1 MNITEISIKRPS
13 LIIVLFSILTLG
25 GLFTYNQLPYEL
37 LPDMAQ
43 PVLTATTIYPGAAPA
58 EVQNEVTEKIEDA
71 LSGLDNIDDIQ
82 SKSLENAS
90 IVIVNFKGGTD
101 LDKAMQDAQQK
112 IENVRKDLP
121 DDVDPT
127 ILSKIS
133 PSDQPIMQI
142 SATSGLSNSVFYQ
155 KVEDDILPQIQQ
167 IKGVAEISLLGGEQR
182 EIRINVNPDK
192 LTYYGLSLL
201 QVTQAIGQ
209 ANVEIPAGKIKDPA
223 EQITVKLAGKFSNID
238 DIKNLT
244 VFTPPGSTA
253 IRVQDVAEVIDG
265 LRDAESIA
273 RHNGQAGIGITIKKS
288 SDANAVE
295 VSKLVRAKLTQ
306 LEQSYSTDNVHF
318 VVAEDSSII
327 TLKSVDAVVHDLF
340 VAILLVAFV
349 MLLFLHSLRNAI
361 MVLVS
366 IPVSLISAFL
376 MMYFLD
382 YSLNLMTLLGMSLV
396 IGILVDDSI
405 VVLENIQRHLEM
417 GKNRL
422 QATLDGMKE
431 IGFAA
436 VAITLVIVVVF
447 LPVTFL
453 STMVADVLRQFS
465 YTVAF
470 ATLVS
475 LLASFTLTPWLS
487 SRFARLEHLNP
498 KNPFQW
504 FLLQFE
510 KQLTRLNAWY
520 GRALEWTLS
529 HKLAFGGLIISLF
542 VGIGWVMSLGIM
554 GEEMFAEGDQGKFR
568 LRMEA
573 SKSTPLRQNNL
584 ISQEIEQY
592 LLQKPEVESVFA
604 NVGGPRT
611 GVGSTG
617 LGAENETEL
626 TVQLRTDR
634 TDANAVPTVKYMIG
648 LQNELASRYPG
659 VEFSTSNIGIVSM
672 ATAPIEIILTGPNQT
687 ELMAAGQQLKRQIQN
702 VPGANDVQVS
712 VEDNGNPELRVAL
725 DREKMAQL
733 GLNTLTVG
741 GTLRNAFAGND
752 DARFRENGTEYDI
765 RVQLDA
771 FDRRNPEDVRQ
782 LSFVNNQGQTVQL
795 GQFATI
801 TRSAGPSQLE
811 RKDRQNAVTV
821 TSFTIGRAAGTLAQ
835 EIDQVVA
842 ADPLPASVTMIW
854 GGDIKRQKE
863 SFGAMGL
870 AMLAALILIYLIL
883 VTLYDNFVYP
893 LVVLFSIPV
902 SLIGALLALNLSMTN
917 TSIFTML
924 GMLMLLGLVAKNAIL
939 IVDFTNQL
947 KERGKH
953 FREAIIEAG
962 RERLRPIMMTT
973 IAMVVGMIPIAVAKG
988 ADAEWKNGLAW
999 VLIGGLMSS
1008 MMLTVFV
1015 VPVIYYVVDRVK
1027 EKLSSV
1033 LGNTAAEPAPEEVHV
1048 LQNAG

>member
-1 MNITEISIKRPS
+1 M
-13 LIIVLFSILTLG
+13 
-25 GLFTYNQLPYEL
+25 
-37 LPDMAQ
+37 
-43 PVLTATTIYPGAAPA
+43 
-58 EVQNEVTEKIEDA
+58 QNEVTEKIEDA

-112 IENVRKDLP
+112 IENAQKDLP
-121 DDVDPT
+121 DDVEPT
-127 ILSKIS
+127 VFSKIS

-142 SATSGLSNSVFYQ
+142 SATAGNLSNAVFYQ

-182 EIRINVNPDK
+182 EIRINVNQDK
-192 LTYYGLSLL
+192 LASYGLSLL

-209 ANVEIPAGKIKDPA
+209 ANVEIPAGKMKNPG
-223 EQITVKLAGKFSNID
+223 EQVTLKLAGRFSGLDEIR
-238 DIKNLT
+238 NLT
-244 VFTPPGSTA
+244 VFTPPGGTA
-253 IRVQDVAEVIDG
+253 IRVRDFAEVTDG

-273 RHNGQAGIGITIKKS
+273 RYNGQTGIGISIKKS

-295 VSKLVRAKLTQ
+295 VSRLVRARLDQ
-306 LEQSYSTDNVHF
+306 LEKSYSADNVQF
-318 VVAEDSSII
+318 VIAEDSSDM

-349 MLLFLHSLRNAI
+349 MLLFLHSLRNALI
-361 MVLVS
+361 VLVS

-376 MMYFLD
+376 MMYVMD

-422 QATLDGMKE
+422 QATLHGMKE

-453 STMVADVLRQFS
+453 NTVVADVLRQFS

-470 ATLVS
+470 TTLVS
-475 LLASFTLTPWLS
+475 LLASFTLTPWLT
-487 SRFARLEHLNP
+487 SRFAKLEHLNP

-504 FLLQFE
+504 VLLQFE
-510 KQLTRLNAWY
+510 KFLTALNAWY
-520 GRALEWTLS
+520 GRALQWTLS
-529 HKLAFGGLIISLF
+529 HKLAFGGLVLALF
-542 VGIGWVMSLGIM
+542 VGVGWAMSLGIM
-554 GEEMFAEGDQGKFR
+554 GQEMFAEGDQGKFR

-592 LLQKPEVESVFA
+592 LLQKPEVASVFA

-611 GVGSTG
+611 GIGSTG

-626 TVQLRTDR
+626 TVQLRTDDRNAR
-634 TDANAVPTVKYMIG
+634 TVPTVKYMID
-648 LQNELASRYPG
+648 LQNELAGRYPG
-659 VEFSTSNIGIVSM
+659 VEFSASNVGIVSM
-672 ATAPIEIILTGPNQT
+672 ATAPIEILLTGPDQT
-687 ELMAAGQQLKRQIQN
+687 ELLAAGQKLKRLIQN
-702 VPGANDVQVS
+702 VPGANDVRVS
-712 VEDNGNPELRVAL
+712 VEDNGNPELRVEL

-733 GLNTLTVG
+733 GLNTLAVG
-741 GTLRNAFAGND
+741 AILRNAFAGND

-771 FDRRNPEDVRQ
+771 FDRRNPDDVGR
-782 LSFVNNQGQTVQL
+782 LTFVNERGQTVQL

-801 TRSAGPSQLE
+801 GRSAGPSQLE
-811 RKDRQNAVTV
+811 RKDRQNSVTI
-821 TSFTIGRAAGTLAQ
+821 TSFTIGRAAGTVALD
-835 EIDQVVA
+835 IDKVVA
-842 ADPLPASVTMIW
+842 ADPLPASVSMIW
-854 GGDIKRQKE
+854 SGDIKRQNE
-863 SFGAMGL
+863 SFGSMGL

-883 VTLYDNFVYP
+883 VALYDDFVYP

-917 TSIFTML
+917 MSIFTML

-939 IVDFTNQL
+939 IVDFTNHL
-947 KERGKH
+947 KAQGKP
-953 FREAIIEAG
+953 FREAIVEAG
-962 RERLRPIMMTT
+962 RERLRPILMTT

-999 VLIGGLMSS
+999 VLIGGLLSS
-1008 MMLTVFV
+1008 MVLTVFAA
-1015 VPVIYYVVDRVK
+1015 PVIYYLVDRVK
-1027 EKLSSV
+1027 EKW
-1033 LGNTAAEPAPEEVHV
+1033 AALQGKFSARIPVPE
-1048 LQNAG
+1048 NAV

>member
-1 MNITEISIKRPS
+1 MSITEISIKRPS

-25 GLFTYNQLPYEL
+25 GYYAYNLLPYEL
-37 LPDMAQ
+37 LPDFAQ
-43 PVLTATTIYPGAAPA
+43 PVITATSVYPGAAPA

-71 LSGLDNIDDIQ
+71 LSGLDNIDNIQ

-101 LDKAMQDAQQK
+101 LDKAMQDAQRK
-112 IENVRKDLP
+112 IDNVKKDLP
-121 DDVDPT
+121 DEVEPPL
-127 ILSKIS
+127 LSKIS

-142 SATSGLSNSVFYQ
+142 SASSGLPNPVFYQ

-167 IKGVAEISLLGGEQR
+167 IKGVAEINLLGGEQR
-182 EIRINVNPDK
+182 EIRINVNPEK

-201 QVTQAIGQ
+201 QVTQAIGS
-209 ANVEIPAGKIKDPA
+209 ANTEVPAGKTKNQE
-223 EQITVKLAGKFSNID
+223 EQITVKLTGKFSNID

-244 VFTPPGSTA
+244 VFTPPGASPVK
-253 IRVQDVAEVIDG
+253 VQDVAEVTDG

-273 RHNGQAGIGITIKKS
+273 RYNGQTGIGISIKKS

-295 VSKLVRAKLTQ
+295 VSSLVRTKLTQ
-306 LEQSYSTDNVHF
+306 LEQTYSADAVHF
-318 VVAEDSSII
+318 VVAEDSSVV

-340 VAILLVAFV
+340 IAILLVAAV
-349 MLLFLHSLRNAI
+349 MLLFLHSLRNALI
-361 MVLVS
+361 VLVS

-376 MMYFLD
+376 MMYVLG

-405 VVLENIQRHLEM
+405 VVIENIQRHLEM

-453 STMVADVLRQFS
+453 NTVVADVLRQFS

-470 ATLVS
+470 ATLMS
-475 LLASFTLTPWLS
+475 LLASFTLTPWLT
-487 SRFARLEHLNP
+487 SRFAKLEHLNP
-498 KNPFQW
+498 KNPLQW
-504 FLLQFE
+504 VLLQFE
-510 KQLTRLNAWY
+510 KGLTGLNNWY
-520 GRALEWTLS
+520 GRALDWALS
-529 HKLAFGGLIISLF
+529 HKLVFGGGIVALF
-542 VGIGWVMSLGIM
+542 IGIGWVMGLGIM

-568 LRMEA
+568 LRLEA

-584 ISQEIEQY
+584 VSQEIEQY

-604 NVGGPRT
+604 NVGGPRS
-611 GVGSTG
+611 GVGGTG
-617 LGAENETEL
+617 LGAENEAEL
-626 TVQLRTDR
+626 TVQLRPEEHSK
-634 TDANAVPTVKYMIG
+634 PTVKYMIG
-648 LQNELASRYPG
+648 LQNELAQRYPG
-659 VEFSTSNIGIVSM
+659 VEFSTSNVGIVGM
-672 ATAPIEIILTGPNQT
+672 ATAPIEIVLTGPDQS
-687 ELMAAGQQLKRQIQN
+687 ELLTAGQQLKNLIQKI
-702 VPGANDVQVS
+702 PGANDVQVS
-712 VEDNGNPELRVAL
+712 VEDNGNPELRVEP

-741 GTLRNAFAGND
+741 GTLRNAFTGND

-771 FDRRNPEDVRQ
+771 FDRRNPDDLRR

-795 GQFATI
+795 AQFADVS
-801 TRSAGPSQLE
+801 RSAGPSRLE
-811 RKDRQNAVTV
+811 RNDRQNSVTV
-821 TSFTIGRAAGTLAQ
+821 TAYTIGRPAGTLAL
-835 EIDQVVA
+835 EIDQVIA
-842 ADPLPASVTMIW
+842 ANPLPKSVQMIW
-854 GGDIKRQKE
+854 SGDIKRQNE
-863 SFGAMGL
+863 SFGSMGL

-883 VTLYDNFVYP
+883 VALYDNFVYP

-917 TSIFTML
+917 MSIFTML

-939 IVDFTNQL
+939 IVDFANQL
-947 KERGKH
+947 KAQGKH
-953 FREAIIEAG
+953 YRDAILEAG
-962 RERLRPIMMTT
+962 RERLRPILMTT
-973 IAMVVGMIPIAVAKG
+973 IAMVVGMIPIAIAKG

-999 VLIGGLMSS
+999 VLIGGLLSS
-1008 MMLTVFV
+1008 MVLTVFV
-1015 VPVIYYVVDRVK
+1015 APILYYLIDRVK
-1027 EKLSSV
+1027 EWLTGLLGKSV
-1033 LGNTAAEPAPEEVHV
+1033 EVLPEVVFEK
-1048 LQNAG
+1048 

>member
-1 MNITEISIKRPS
+1 MSITEISIKRPS

-25 GLFTYNQLPYEL
+25 GLFSYSLLPYEL

-43 PVLTATTIYPGAAPA
+43 PVITATTVYPGAAPG
-58 EVQNEVTEKIEDA
+58 EVENEVTEKMEDA
-71 LSGLDNIDDIQ
+71 LSGLDNIDNIQ

-101 LDKAMQDAQQK
+101 LDKTMQDAQQK
-112 IENVRKDLP
+112 IENIKKDLP
-121 DDVDPT
+121 EDVQSPV
-127 ILSKIS
+127 LSKIS
-133 PSDQPIMQI
+133 PSDQPIMQV
-142 SATSGLSNSVFYQ
+142 SATSGLANQVFYQ

-167 IKGVAEISLLGGEQR
+167 IKGVAEITLLGGEKR

-192 LTYYGLSLL
+192 LNFYGLSLL
-201 QVTQAIGQ
+201 QITQAIGQ
-209 ANVEIPAGKIKDPA
+209 ANVEIPAGKVKDPS
-223 EQITVKLAGKFSNID
+223 EQITVKLAGKFSKIE

-244 VFTPPGSTA
+244 VFTPPGGTA
-253 IRVQDVAEVIDG
+253 IRVQDLADVSDG

-273 RHNGQAGIGITIKKS
+273 RYNGQAGIALSIKKS

-306 LEQSYSTDNVHF
+306 LEAGYQADQVHF
-318 VVAEDSSII
+318 VVTDDSSVI

-340 VAILLVAFV
+340 IAILLVAVV
-349 MLLFLHSLRNAI
+349 MLLFLHSLRNAL

-417 GKNRL
+417 GKDRL
-422 QATLDGMKE
+422 RATLDGMKE

-453 STMVADVLRQFS
+453 NTVVADVLRQFS

-470 ATLVS
+470 ATLIS

-487 SRFARLEHLNP
+487 SRFAKLETLNP
-498 KNPFQW
+498 KNPLQW

-510 KQLTRLNAWY
+510 KQLARLNAWY
-520 GRALEWTLS
+520 GRAVDWTLS
-529 HKLAFGGLIISLF
+529 HKMAFGGIVAALF

-554 GEEMFAEGDQGKFR
+554 GEEMFAEGDQGKFK

-584 ISQEIEQY
+584 YAQEIEQY
-592 LLQKPEVESVFA
+592 LLQKSEVASVFA
-604 NVGGPRT
+604 NVGGPRA

-617 LGAENETEL
+617 LGAENETEI
-626 TVQLRTDR
+626 TVQLHKEGPQ
-634 TDANAVPTVKYMIG
+634 AINVPTVQYMIG

-659 VEFSTSNIGIVSM
+659 VEFSASNVGIVGM
-672 ATAPIEIILTGPNQT
+672 ATAPIEIILTGQDQST
-687 ELMAAGQQLKRQIQN
+687 LLAAGQQLKRQIQQ

-712 VEDNGNPELRVAL
+712 VEDNGNPELRVDL

-733 GLNTLTVG
+733 GLTTQTVG
-741 GTLRNAFAGND
+741 ATLRNAFAGND
-752 DARFRENGTEYDI
+752 DASFREGGSEYDI

-771 FDRRNPEDVRQ
+771 FDRRNPSDVGK
-782 LSFVNNQGQTVQL
+782 LSFVNNQGQTVRL
-795 GQFATI
+795 GQFANVY
-801 TRSAGPSQLE
+801 RSAGPSQLE
-811 RKDRQNAVTV
+811 RKDRQGSVTV
-821 TSFTIGRAAGTLAQ
+821 TAFTIGRAAGTVAQDIDKALAENQ
-835 EIDQVVA
+835 
-842 ADPLPASVTMIW
+842 LPASVTMTW
-854 GGDIKRQKE
+854 SGDIKRQNE
-863 SFGAMGL
+863 SFGSMGL

-883 VTLYDNFVYP
+883 VTLYDNFIYP

-902 SLIGALLALNLSMTN
+902 ALIGALLALNLSMTN
-917 TSIFTML
+917 MSIFTML

-947 KERGKH
+947 KAQGKPY
-953 FREAIIEAG
+953 RDAIVEAA
-962 RERLRPIMMTT
+962 RERLRPILMTT
-973 IAMVVGMIPIAVAKG
+973 IAMVVGMIPIAIAKG

-999 VLIGGLMSS
+999 VLIGGLLSS
-1008 MMLTVFV
+1008 MVLTVFV
-1015 VPVIYYVVDRVK
+1015 VPVMYYLVDRVK
-1027 EKLSSV
+1027 ELIANLLKQGKKAHEL
-1033 LGNTAAEPAPEEVHV
+1033 PA
-1048 LQNAG
+1048 